1 MKTSTESL
9 AFAVLTLLVGSTI
22 ATAAESVRWS
32 KSYASAT
39 AEASRTGRPIVLV
52 VGSRNCPWC
61 RKLERTTL
69 RDGRVVRELNNA
81 TVPLKIDSDDESQAD
96 LLASLRVQ
104 SLPTT
109 VVISNDG
116 KIVTSRT
123 GFLESTAFLK
133 LVESATSRRR

>member
-1 MKTSTESL
+1 M
-9 AFAVLTLLVGSTI
+9 LTLLVGSTV
-22 ATAAESVRWS
+22 ATAADSVRWS

-52 VGSRNCPWC
+52 FGSRNCPWC
-61 RKLERTTL
+61 RTQERTTL
-69 RDGRVVRELNNA
+69 RDARVVRELNNA
-81 TVPLKIDSDDESQAD
+81 TVPLKVDSDDDSQAD

-116 KIVTSRT
+116 KVISSRA
-123 GFLESTAFLK
+123 GYLESAAFLK
-133 LVESATSRRR
+133 LVESANSRRR